1 MNDRT
6 ESGRS
11 EAGHTT
17 EEGRNETY
25 IVMTEVV
32 NNDNTRSNNKFSM
45 FQDVTPKVHNINKRG
60 VVLLFENLNK
70 NVEFFVRKVLTGIKT
85 RG

>member
-1 MNDRT
+1 
-6 ESGRS
+6 
-11 EAGHTT
+11 
-17 EEGRNETY
+17 
-25 IVMTEVV
+25 MTEVV